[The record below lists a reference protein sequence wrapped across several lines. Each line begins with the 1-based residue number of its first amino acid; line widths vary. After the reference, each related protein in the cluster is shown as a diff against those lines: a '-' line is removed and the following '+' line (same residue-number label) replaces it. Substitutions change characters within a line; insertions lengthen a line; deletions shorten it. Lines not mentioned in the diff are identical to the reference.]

1 MKKIIFLL
9 IDSLM
14 PNILNDCLRHRTV
27 PGLKF
32 LMDRGKYWP
41 NCVTVFPT
49 MTATVDC
56 SLVTGTYPD
65 QHRIPGLIWYDPEAK
80 EIVNYVN
87 GWKCIRKLGL
97 SKCAQHVL
105 FNLNEKHLS
114 AKVSTIF
121 EELHRRGKTS
131 ASINAIVHRSVNRHA
146 IRLPFLM
153 DMSTGFRFRNG
164 STAGPDVM
172 TLGAMVHSEINEK
185 IPKPM
190 RGYRQKCGINDA
202 YAAQAAKTMI
212 QSNQQPDFMLVYF
225 PDNDHEVHKK
235 NPAHAEEALIR
246 VDRHIQEI
254 LYAFDSWEEAV
265 NQCVFIV
272 TSDHGQ
278 TRIGNEERF
287 NIDLDL
293 LLDSF
298 RVLQLGE
305 KVGSHHDLVVCN
317 NERMAYVY
325 PLRIDNLA
333 TIIEILS
340 NESRIDFIAWKEEGQ
355 VTVKEAGSGRMMQ
368 YHPDGPY
375 TDIYGS
381 AWTITGE
388 EAVVDLQIKEQ
399 EIRYGDYPDVLA
411 RLYGALYS
419 QDVPMIVIT
428 ARPRYEFK
436 SRFYPVHLNGGSHGS
451 LHKYDSDIPLIVAG
465 TSHAVKEPPRLVD
478 LKAYILELMDE
489 G

>member
-1 MKKIIFLL
+1 
-9 IDSLM
+9 
-14 PNILNDCLRHRTV
+14 
-27 PGLKF
+27 
-32 LMDRGKYWP
+32 
-41 NCVTVFPT
+41 

-56 SLVTGTYPD
+56 SLVTGTFPD
-65 QHRIPGLIWYDPEAK
+65 QHRIPGLIWYDPETK
-80 EIVNYVN
+80 EIVNYIN
-87 GWKCIRKLGL
+87 GWKCIKKLGL

-114 AKVSTIF
+114 TQVSTIF
-121 EELHRRGKTS
+121 EELYRRGKTS
-131 ASINAIVHRSVNRHA
+131 ASINAIVHRSVKRHA
-146 IRLPFLM
+146 ISLPLLM
-153 DMSTGFRFRNG
+153 NVSTGFRFRNS
-164 STAGPDVM
+164 STLGPDVM
-172 TLGAMVHSEINEK
+172 TLGAMVDSEINK
-185 IPKPM
+185 NIPRPM
-190 RGYRQKCGINDA
+190 RGYKQKCGINDA
-202 YAAQAAKTMI
+202 YAAHAVKAMI
-212 QSNQQPDFMLVYF
+212 QSNQLPDFMLVYF

-254 LYAFDSWEEAV
+254 LNAFDSWEEAV

-325 PLRIDNLA
+325 PLRIDKLA
-333 TIIEILS
+333 KIIEILS
-340 NESRIDFIAWKEEGQ
+340 SESRIDLIAWKEKGQ
-355 VTVKEAGSGRMMQ
+355 VTVKEGGSGRIMQ
-368 YHPDGPY
+368 YQPDGPY
-375 TDIYGS
+375 TDSYGS

-388 EAVVDLQIKEQ
+388 EAVVDLRIQEQ
-399 EIRYGDYPDVLA
+399 EIQYGDYPDVLA
-411 RLYGALYS
+411 RLYGALHS

-465 TSHAVKEPPRLVD
+465 TSHGVKEPPRLVD

-489 G
+489 GKND